1 MYDYCVVLERDESM
15 RSMKLP
21 LDLYGTD
28 EQAALG
34 AWVLLEA
41 NIAPIQDAPV
51 ADPTPHAMSR
61 SGEAIIPQCWPYRHY
76 RTANC
81 EFFMQN

>member
-1 MYDYCVVLERDESM
+1 MVLGCDESK

-21 LDLYGTD
+21 LELYGTD

-41 NIAPIQDAPV
+41 NITPLQDAPA
-51 ADPTPHAMSR
+51 ADPTLRAMSR
-61 SGEAIIPQCWPYRHY
+61 SES
-76 RTANC
+76 
-81 EFFMQN
+81 

>member
-1 MYDYCVVLERDESM
+1 MYDYRVVLERDESM

-21 LDLYGTD
+21 PELYGTD

-41 NIAPIQDAPV
+41 NIASLPEHV
-51 ADPTPHAMSR
+51 GLSK
-61 SGEAIIPQCWPYRHY
+61 
-76 RTANC
+76 
-81 EFFMQN
+81 